1 ASALITNNIPEYVYY
16 TLLDTVGSLLN
27 LLHRYVD
34 LRKSLL
40 NIDDLEMY
48 DMYTPLLG
56 EPPIAFTYEE
66 AKEIT
71 LNALQPL
78 GEEYLEIIRNAFDEQ
93 WIDVYENKGK
103 RSVAYSSGTYYSKS
117 YILMNSQDIIY

>member
-1 ASALITNNIPEYVYY
+1 MIN
-16 TLLDTVGSLLN
+16 
-27 LLHRYVD
+27 VD
-34 LRKSLL
+34 
-40 NIDDLEMY
+40 
-48 DMYTPLLG
+48 LG

-103 RSVAYSSGTYYSKS
+103 RSGAYSSGTYDSKP
-117 YILMNSQDIIY
+117 